1 MAWRASM
8 PRDGELTGSSL
19 PLIRGNGTTTC
30 LPIRANT
37 RQNGR
42 VNQEAFELFSAILA
56 LATLAGGI
64 ITLAAL
70 VFEKSM
76 SWAGAWLTQVRASGL
91 WIICMITTG
100 AMVGSL
106 YFSEK
111 VGFAPCKLCWYQRI
125 AMFSIAIIS
134 FVAALRNDKNIA
146 RYTIVLAPLG
156 LIVSTYH
163 YLLEWFPTLETNVC
177 SLDVPCTAVWFREL
191 GFVTLCFMAGCAFI
205 TVIAV
210 SLAIIREQKIDSTST
225 HQEN

>member
-1 MAWRASM
+1 M
-8 PRDGELTGSSL
+8 PRDSELTRSSL
-19 PLIRGNGTTTC
+19 PLIRGNDTTVC
-30 LPIRANT
+30 LWIGLRT

-42 VNQEAFELFSAILA
+42 VNQEAFQLFSAILA
-56 LATLAGGI
+56 LAVLVGGI
-64 ITLAAL
+64 GTFAAL
-70 VFEKSM
+70 VFENRMTWTS
-76 SWAGAWLTQVRASGL
+76 AWLTQVRATGL

-134 FVAALRNDKNIA
+134 FAAALRNDKNIA
-146 RYTIVLAPLG
+146 RYTIVLAPIG
-156 LIVSTYH
+156 LLVSTYH

-210 SLAIIREQKIDSTST
+210 SLAIMREEKIDSTST
-225 HQEN
+225 LQEN

>member
-1 MAWRASM
+1 MC
-8 PRDGELTGSSL
+8 LL
-19 PLIRGNGTTTC
+19 NG
-30 LPIRANT
+30 PPT
-37 RQNGR
+37 RQNR
-42 VNQEAFELFSAILA
+42 EVNKEAVQLFSAILA

-64 ITLAAL
+64 ATLLAL
-70 VFEKSM
+70 VFENRM
-76 SWAGAWLTQVRASGL
+76 TWTNAWLSQVRASGL

-125 AMFSIAIIS
+125 AMYSIAVIS

-146 RYTIVLAPLG
+146 RYTIVLAPIG
-156 LIVSTYH
+156 LVVSTYH
-163 YLLEWFPTLETNVC
+163 YLLEWYPTLETNVC
-177 SLDVPCTAVWFREL
+177 SLDVPCTSVWFREL

-210 SLAIIREQKIDSTST
+210 SLAVMREQTIDSTST
-225 HQEN
+225 LQEN

>member
-1 MAWRASM
+1 M

-19 PLIRGNGTTTC
+19 PLIRGNDTTTC

-56 LATLAGGI
+56 LATLAAGI

-76 SWAGAWLTQVRASGL
+76 SWAGGWLTQVRASGL

-125 AMFSIAIIS
+125 AMYSIAIIS

-210 SLAIIREQKIDSTST
+210 SLVIIREQKIDSTST

>member
-1 MAWRASM
+1 M
-8 PRDGELTGSSL
+8 
-19 PLIRGNGTTTC
+19 C
-30 LPIRANT
+30 LPNGAHT

-56 LATLAGGI
+56 LATLAAGI

-70 VFEKSM
+70 AFEKSM

-125 AMFSIAIIS
+125 GIFSIAIIS

-146 RYTIVLAPLG
+146 RYTIVLAPIG
-156 LIVSTYH
+156 LVVSTYH

-210 SLAIIREQKIDSTST
+210 SLAIMREEKIDSTST
-225 HQEN
+225 NQEN

>member
-1 MAWRASM
+1 M
-8 PRDGELTGSSL
+8 
-19 PLIRGNGTTTC
+19 C
-30 LPIRANT
+30 LRIGPET

-42 VNQEAFELFSAILA
+42 VNQEAFQLFSAILA
-56 LATLAGGI
+56 LAVLMGGLG
-64 ITLAAL
+64 TFAAL
-70 VFEKSM
+70 VFENRMTWTS
-76 SWAGAWLTQVRASGL
+76 AWLTQVRASGL

-125 AMFSIAIIS
+125 GIFSIAIIS

-146 RYTIVLAPLG
+146 RYTIVLAPIG
-156 LIVSTYH
+156 LLVSTYH

-210 SLAIIREQKIDSTST
+210 SLAIMREQTTDSTSIL
-225 HQEN
+225 QEN

>member
-1 MAWRASM
+1 M
-8 PRDGELTGSSL
+8 
-19 PLIRGNGTTTC
+19 TC
-30 LPIRANT
+30 PPIRAYT
-37 RQNGR
+37 RQNGW

-64 ITLAAL
+64 ITLVAV

-76 SWAGAWLTQVRASGL
+76 SWADAWLTQVRASGL

-134 FVAALRNDKNIA
+134 FAAALRNDKNIA

-210 SLAIIREQKIDSTST
+210 SLAIMREQKIDSNSIP
-225 HQEN
+225 QEN